1 MFARKIKISIS
12 FFVLALTV
20 GAFFLARHSLMLAE
34 QPPPIQSAPPQ
45 KSIADGSEK
54 GAEDK
59 EATKPVGWAPFG
71 FVHDFGKVPRGTP
84 CKHSFRIVNLSNV
97 PLRIISLR
105 MS

>member
-1 MFARKIKISIS
+1 MFAKKIKISIS

-20 GAFFLARHSLMLAE
+20 GAFLLTRHSSMLAE
-34 QPPPIQSAPPQ
+34 QPPSIQPAPPQ
-45 KSIADGSEK
+45 SSIANTSEK

-59 EATKPVGWAPFG
+59 QATKPVGWAPFG

-84 CKHSFRIVNLSNV
+84 CKHSFCIVNLSNV